1 MSKTRHPINPIL
13 NEVQCGDQQDTLY
26 PSSRVS
32 KTRYNHHSNRKK
44 FVIPNRNNLI
54 LSTDFPKKFVI
65 PLRSVKNAAFLFY
78 FCREK
83 QTTLM
88 KSLKTIGN
96 TPLLLLLGATLLL
109 PACNTKSKTERM
121 QTIVAEVRAM
131 YKADEDISNEDR
143 IFEAYDYFV
152 KQKDLRNAAPAA
164 LYSGC
169 VRQAKKEYEAAMN
182 CYKEADHYGRQAADS
197 VSAAFAQYYIGDL
210 LNNSGNETEAI
221 NNYKAAA
228 ELWGDS
234 ISRKAKC
241 LNAVAMMH
249 IVTDSY
255 DSAFVYLGKALLL
268 AQEAKDPITEG
279 SVWNNYSVAYQ
290 LTNDYDKAKECLRKA
305 LPLADA
311 KRRPIALLNLA
322 KVHLALDERDSLAYY
337 KNQMLKAIEEVE
349 VKPETMAAVYGFLI
363 KDALAT
369 GDYESAFQF
378 EKQHEQVALDILAD
392 QSQSSVLE
400 IQKKYDFE
408 AQANQHNRQMLSRQR
423 LIIVLTIVLIAALV
437 IVAVLILNALKKK
450 RIEAEI
456 NANLLELKKRNAQ
469 QQQEHSAMQAQYD
482 ELQSEFGDRLKD
494 EYLQKCNIIR
504 CFEVL
509 SRDKNNPIAFKDLE
523 HSLFEGEDHWAG
535 FEAAF
540 EGVHP
545 GFIAYVHQQ
554 YPDLSELEFRYC
566 LLSHFKL
573 SRQEYANV
581 LGCSVYN
588 VDKIRASL
596 NTKMKTNE

>member
-1 MSKTRHPINPIL
+1 MNCK
-13 NEVQCGDQQDTLY
+13 
-26 PSSRVS
+26 
-32 KTRYNHHSNRKK
+32 
-44 FVIPNRNNLI
+44 
-54 LSTDFPKKFVI
+54 
-65 PLRSVKNAAFLFY
+65 SVKI
-78 FCREK
+78 
-83 QTTLM
+83 
-88 KSLKTIGN
+88 KTGF
-96 TPLLLLLGATLLL
+96 LLLLAAVLLL
-109 PACNTKSKTERM
+109 AACNTRSKTERM
-121 QTIVAEVRAM
+121 QAVVAEVRAK
-131 YKADEDISNEDR
+131 YKAYEDISNEDQ

-152 KQKDLRNAAPAA
+152 RQKDYGNAASAA

-182 CYKEADHYGRQAADS
+182 CYKKADEYGRQVGDS

-210 LNNSGNETEAI
+210 LNASGNEVEAI
-221 NNYKAAA
+221 ENYKAAA

-234 ISRKAKC
+234 LSRKAKC

-249 IVTDSY
+249 IVNEEY
-255 DSAFVYLGKALLL
+255 DSAFVYLEQALDL
-268 AQEAKDPITEG
+268 AETSKDKVTEA

-290 LTNDYDKAKECLRKA
+290 LLDDNDAALGCLRKT
-305 LPLADA
+305 LPLVDE
-311 KRRPIALLNLA
+311 KRLPIALLNMA
-322 KVHLALDERDSLAYY
+322 KVYLAMDNRDSLDYY
-337 KNQMLKAIEEVE
+337 KTLMLNTIETVDC
-349 VKPETMAAVYGFLI
+349 KPETMAAVYGFLI
-363 KDALAT
+363 KDALSV
-369 GDYESAFQF
+369 GDYEGAYQF
-378 EKQHEQVALDILAD
+378 EKQHEQVALDLLSD
-392 QSQSSVLE
+392 QTQSSVLE

-423 LIIVLTIVLIAALV
+423 LIIILTIVLIAALV
-437 IVAVLILNALKKK
+437 LVTILILNALKKK

-469 QQQEHSAMQAQYD
+469 QQQEQTAMQAQYD
-482 ELQSEFGDRLKD
+482 ELQKQSAQQSELQAEFGDKLKD

-509 SRDKNNPIAFKDLE
+509 SRDRSNPIAFKDLE
-523 HSLFEGEDHWAG
+523 KSLFDGEDHWAG

-545 GFIAYVHQQ
+545 GFIAFVHKQ
-554 YPDLSELEFRYC
+554 YPELTDLEFRYC

-596 NTKMKTNE
+596 NTKMKTKE

>member
-1 MSKTRHPINPIL
+1 MNCQSTKMKT
-13 NEVQCGDQQDTLY
+13 V
-26 PSSRVS
+26 
-32 KTRYNHHSNRKK
+32 
-44 FVIPNRNNLI
+44 
-54 LSTDFPKKFVI
+54 
-65 PLRSVKNAAFLFY
+65 FL
-78 FCREK
+78 C
-83 QTTLM
+83 LA
-88 KSLKTIGN
+88 IA
-96 TPLLLLLGATLLL
+96 LLF
-109 PACNTKSKTERM
+109 PACNPKSKSVQM
-121 QTIVAEVRAM
+121 QAVVEQVRAK
-131 YKADEDISNEDR
+131 YKAFEDISQDDQ

-152 KQKDLRNAAPAA
+152 RQKDYENAAPAA

-169 VRQAKKEYEAAMN
+169 VRQAKKEYESAMN
-182 CYKEADHYGRQAADS
+182 CYKKADEYGQMVGDS

-210 LNNSGNETEAI
+210 LNNSGQEAEAI
-221 NNYKAAA
+221 SNYKAAA

-234 ISRKAKC
+234 LSRKSKC
-241 LNAVAMMH
+241 LNAVAMMS
-249 IVTDSY
+249 IVIDEY
-255 DSAFVYLGKALLL
+255 DSAFVYLEQALNL
-268 AQEAKDPITEG
+268 AQTAEDKVTEA

-290 LTNDYDKAKECLRKA
+290 LLDEYDKAKSCLRKA
-305 LPLADA
+305 LPLTDQ

-322 KVHLALDERDSLAYY
+322 KVYLALDERDSLEYY
-337 KNQMLKAIEEVE
+337 KTRMLSAIEEV
-349 VKPETMAAVYGFLI
+349 AY
-363 KDALAT
+363 
-369 GDYESAFQF
+369 QF
-378 EKQHEQVALDILAD
+378 EKQHEKVALDILGD
-392 QSQSSVLE
+392 QTQSSVLE

-437 IVAVLILNALKKK
+437 LVTVLILNALKKK

-469 QQQEHSAMQAQYD
+469 QQQAQSEMQAQYD
-482 ELQSEFGDRLKD
+482 ELQKQNAQQSELQVEFGDKLKD

-509 SRDKNNPIAFKDLE
+509 SRDRSNAMAFKDLE
-523 HSLFEGEDHWAG
+523 KSLFEGEDHWAG

-545 GFIAYVHQQ
+545 GFIAFVHKQ
-554 YPDLSELEFRYC
+554 YPDLTEMEFRYC

-573 SRQEYANV
+573 SRQEYADV

-596 NTKMKTNE
+596 NTKMKSTAI